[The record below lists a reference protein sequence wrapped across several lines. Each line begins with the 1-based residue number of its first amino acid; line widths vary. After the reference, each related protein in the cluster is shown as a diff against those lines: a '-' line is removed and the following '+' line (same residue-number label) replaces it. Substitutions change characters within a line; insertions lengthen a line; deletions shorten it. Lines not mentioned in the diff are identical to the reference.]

1 MDTNQSYKDAGVDL
15 EAGYESV
22 RLIKERVKATYNS
35 NVLSSLGGFASMYSL
50 DISDTKNPI
59 LVSGTDGVGTKLKL
73 AFLSEK
79 FDTIGIDCVAMC
91 VNDIV
96 CTGAKPLFFLDYIA
110 VGKNNPKQI
119 EDIVKGMC
127 DGCIAANCSLVGG
140 ETAEMPGFYK
150 IGEFDVAGFATG
162 VVDKTKIIDGA
173 KVKEGDLVFAVPS
186 SGVHSNGFSLIR
198 KIFHTKESLY
208 NTYDILEKPLIEHLL
223 EPTRIYVKDVLKLQE
238 AMEVKGVCHITG
250 GGFYENIPRMIKP
263 GLCAKIDLNKVK
275 TPKVFDV
282 IKKCG
287 SLDDKTMFN
296 TFNQGVGLV
305 FIVDKSQ
312 KDKVKEIINDAYV
325 IGEITRGG
333 DKIQLC

>member
-1 MDTNQSYKDAGVDL
+1 MDVNQSYKEAGVDL

-22 RLIKERVKATYNS
+22 RLIKERVKDTYDS
-35 NVLSSLGGFASMYSL
+35 NVLSSLGGFASLYSL
-50 DISDTKNPI
+50 DLSEIENPI

-73 AFLSEK
+73 AFLSNK

-91 VNDIV
+91 TNDIV

-127 DGCIAANCSLVGG
+127 EGCIQSECSLVGG

-162 VVDKTKIIDGA
+162 VVDKTKMIDGS
-173 KVKEGDLVFAVPS
+173 KVKEGDLIIAIPS

-198 KIFHTKESLY
+198 KIFHTRESLF

-223 EPTRIYVKDVLKLQE
+223 EPTRIYVKDILKLMKSIE
-238 AMEVKGVCHITG
+238 IKGISHITG
-250 GGFYENIPRMIKP
+250 GGFYENIPRMIKR
-263 GLCAKIDLNKVK
+263 GYCAKIDKSLIK
-275 TPKVFDV
+275 TPALFDV
-282 IKKCG
+282 IKNCG
-287 SLDDKTMFN
+287 NLDNKTMFN
-296 TFNQGVGLV
+296 TFNQGVGMTL
-305 FIVDKSQ
+305 IVDKN
-312 KDKVKEIINDAYV
+312 DYTKVKQIIDDSYV
-325 IGEITRGG
+325 IGEIITGEE
-333 DKIQLC
+333 KIKLC

>member
-22 RLIKERVKATYNS
+22 KLIKDRVKETYNS
-35 NVLSSLGGFASMYSL
+35 NVLSSLGGFASLYSL
-50 DISDTKNPI
+50 DLSGINNPV

-73 AFLSEK
+73 AFLSQK

-110 VGKNNPKQI
+110 IGKNNPKQV

-127 DGCIAANCSLVGG
+127 DGCIQARCSLVGG

-162 VVDKTKIIDGA
+162 VVDKTKMIDGDD
-173 KVKEGDLVFAVPS
+173 VKEGDLVFAIPS

-198 KIFHTKESLY
+198 KIFHTRESLY
-208 NTYDILEKPLIEHLL
+208 KQYDILEKPLIEHLL
-223 EPTRIYVKDVLKLQE
+223 TPTRIYVNDVLKLQ
-238 AMEVKGVCHITG
+238 VKVKIKGVCHITG
-250 GGFYENIPRMIKP
+250 GGFYENIPRMLKKD
-263 GLCAKIDLNKVK
+263 LCAKIDINSIKIPNVFKVIQK
-275 TPKVFDV
+275 A
-282 IKKCG
+282 G
-287 SLDDKTMFN
+287 NLDDKTMFN

-305 FIVDKSQ
+305 FIVSR
-312 KDKVKEIINDAYV
+312 KDKDIVKDIVEDSYL
-325 IGEITRGG
+325 IGEITSGKE
-333 DKIQLC
+333 KIQLC